1 MKPLTRHYVN
11 KNGLTPE
18 QRETMIDAAA
28 EALAEP
34 NDRGTIAGI
43 LHNIA
48 DQLGD
53 DELGWILY
61 QLFTQDDDQ

>member
-1 MKPLTRHYVN
+1 MR
-11 KNGLTPE
+11 GLTPE
-18 QRETMIDAAA
+18 QREVMIDAAA

-43 LHNIA
+43 LHIIA

-53 DELGWILY
+53 DELVWILY
-61 QLFTQDDDQ
+61 QLFTQEDEP